1 MDRPDRFE
9 TPRLVGVP
17 LSARDA
23 EGFCRMKADPVG
35 TAAYFALPLT
45 KDAALHKLARLMA
58 DHRTD
63 TAYTYALYLKQNDA
77 FIGTIVLWNLDA
89 QRHEGEVGY
98 ELLRAYWG
106 LGYMKEALPAF
117 LRHMRDTRGYTT
129 FTACPGENNAA
140 SNRLLLGA
148 GFTPEGSAVEDGHTL
163 NLYRLVMPE
172 ITPGG

>member
-35 TAAYFALPLT
+35 TAAYFALPLL

-63 TAYTYALYLKQNDA
+63 TAYTYALYLRQNDA

-106 LGYMKEALPAF
+106 LGYMKAG
-117 LRHMRDTRGYTT
+117 R
-129 FTACPGENNAA
+129 A
-140 SNRLLLGA
+140 S
-148 GFTPEGSAVEDGHTL
+148 F
-163 NLYRLVMPE
+163 
-172 ITPGG
+172 I

>member
-1 MDRPDRFE
+1 
-9 TPRLVGVP
+9 
-17 LSARDA
+17 
-23 EGFCRMKADPVG
+23 
-35 TAAYFALPLT
+35 
-45 KDAALHKLARLMA
+45 MA
-58 DHRTD
+58 DHRAD
-63 TAYTYALYLKQNDA
+63 AAYTYALYLKQNDA

-89 QRHEGEVGY
+89 ERHQGEVGY
-98 ELLRAYWG
+98 ELLQASWG
-106 LGYMKEALPAF
+106 RGYMKETLPAF
-117 LRHMRDTRGYTT
+117 LRHMRDTRGYST